1 MFPRYFSG
9 EITNWPR
16 LPCYSLHNFGLSYH
30 PRTGKPGSSGDGFL
44 FPSPYRR
51 VSQGGHRLVSQVAPL
66 LLDHPL
72 AVIERIIY
80 GNRTP
85 GPTASIACHQLTGF
99 LPGHSSGMPPQAPAG
114 NCHEA
119 LLHQAGSQRPGTG
132 PLPCLPHQ
140 GRHRPEVNWHRL
152 PASRAGRPWALASH
166 FRVRSP
172 QFRVRSPQFRV
183 RSPQFRVRSPQF
195 RVRSPQFRVRFFCWN
210 FSQVSDNKLFVKPR
224 RSPNLLNSVFNKNN
238 TNNKRG
244 GAFLKV

>member
-1 MFPRYFSG
+1 M
-9 EITNWPR
+9 
-16 LPCYSLHNFGLSYH
+16 
-30 PRTGKPGSSGDGFL
+30 
-44 FPSPYRR
+44 
-51 VSQGGHRLVSQVAPL
+51 
-66 LLDHPL
+66 
-72 AVIERIIY
+72 IEGIIY

-183 RSPQFRVRSPQF
+183 RFSAVSGPLSAVSGPVLRSF
-195 RVRSPQFRVRFFCWN
+195 GSGSPQFRVRFFCWN

>member
-1 MFPRYFSG
+1 M
-9 EITNWPR
+9 
-16 LPCYSLHNFGLSYH
+16 
-30 PRTGKPGSSGDGFL
+30 
-44 FPSPYRR
+44 
-51 VSQGGHRLVSQVAPL
+51 
-66 LLDHPL
+66 
-72 AVIERIIY
+72 IEGIIY

-183 RSPQFRVRSPQF
+183 RSPQFRVRFSAVSGPLSAVSGPVLRSF
-195 RVRSPQFRVRFFCWN
+195 GSALRSFGSGSPQFRVRF
-210 FSQVSDNKLFVKPR
+210 SAVSGPVF
-224 RSPNLLNSVFNKNN
+224 LLELLPSI
-238 TNNKRG
+238 
-244 GAFLKV
+244 